1 MDSGRGVKL
10 IKVKGPGELEVT
22 TTGIQLLQSFSNPV
36 GIISVI
42 GGSKSGKSYL
52 ANKIIGTQGGFE
64 TDHTTKGIW
73 IWSEP
78 IKVTL
83 RDESGSEKEGEVLV
97 VDCQSVLG
105 LPEDMHKTAVEV
117 LALINLLSSHLV
129 MITKSPITPACLHE
143 VDVLTEVYS
152 AIQIKKNQDSRNNI
166 YNYLPKLTW
175 VVTGQDLQDPDG

>member
-10 IKVKGPGELEVT
+10 IRVKGPGELEVT

-42 GGSKSGKSYL
+42 GGQKSGKSFL
-52 ANKIIGTQGGFE
+52 ANKILGTQGGFE
-64 TDHTTKGIW
+64 TDHKTKGIW

-83 RDESGSEKEGEVLV
+83 KDESGSEKEGEVLV
-97 VDCQSVLG
+97 VDCQSVIGLG
-105 LPEDMHKTAVEV
+105 EENKRTSLEI

-129 MITKSPITPACLHE
+129 LVSQSLINSQSLGE
-143 VDVLTEVYS
+143 VDILNEMYN
-152 AIQIKKNQDSRNNI
+152 AIQIKKGQDSRPNV

-175 VVTGQDLQDPDG
+175 VVSGHEVTDPEQ

>member
-42 GGSKSGKSYL
+42 GHSKVGKSYL

-83 RDESGSEKEGEVLV
+83 KDESGSEKEGEILV
-97 VDCQSVLG
+97 VDCQTVLS
-105 LPEDMHKTAVEV
+105 LQADSRKTAIEV

-129 MITKSPITPACLHE
+129 LLTNSPITPDCLSE
-143 VDVLTEVYS
+143 VDVLNEVYS
-152 AIQIKKNQDSRNNI
+152 SIQIKKGQDSRNNI

-175 VVTGQDLQDPDG
+175 VVTGHNVSDIDR